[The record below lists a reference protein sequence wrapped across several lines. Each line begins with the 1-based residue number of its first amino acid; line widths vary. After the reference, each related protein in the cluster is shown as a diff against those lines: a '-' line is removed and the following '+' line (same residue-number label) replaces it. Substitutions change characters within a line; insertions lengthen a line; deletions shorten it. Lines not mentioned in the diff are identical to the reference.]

1 MGEANA
7 SLMTC
12 QPLTYR
18 AQWGAH
24 GLAPQSLSVSF
35 MAQAAIDDGIPQRLG
50 LRKRCVAPRNTRSLQ
65 KRDLL
70 WNDALPE
77 IRVDP
82 ETYRVEVDGVL
93 CTCEPMVRVPLG
105 PLYVLK

>member
-1 MGEANA
+1 MGPDRLKKKLAA
-7 SLMTC
+7 F
-12 QPLTYR
+12 R
-18 AQWGAH
+18 G
-24 GLAPQSLSVSF
+24 GLDHRWTVPNEPRSS
-35 MAQAAIDDGIPQRLG
+35 
-50 LRKRCVAPRNTRSLQ
+50 APRA

-82 ETYRVEVDGVL
+82 ETYRVEVDGEL
-93 CTCEPMVRVPLG
+93 CSCSPLERVPLG